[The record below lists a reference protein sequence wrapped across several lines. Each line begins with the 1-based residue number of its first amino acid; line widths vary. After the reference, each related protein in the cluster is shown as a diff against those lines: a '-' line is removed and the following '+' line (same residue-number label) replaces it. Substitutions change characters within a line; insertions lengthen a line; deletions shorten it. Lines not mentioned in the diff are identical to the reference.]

1 MKKLLLI
8 FASAF
13 LMFACTQEEGV
24 LPENEGET
32 PQVENLTTA
41 EAQIRFAKLLSKAA
55 SGSTE
60 VRRFLKEEAV
70 KQFDNDYDVFYPMV
84 KNKIVSDGK
93 TFRDV
98 LLSYCDDPKELVE
111 VERSQ
116 LLLNILIPDLTLVWD
131 FNADLWNTD
140 NEEIVVMCRD
150 DVNDT
155 MFERGEA
162 IGQVAKGDIPG
173 FPCLVV
179 KNNERVRVKNVNTR
193 SGEATYEFIDDVFDG
208 SKRLEGPLTRHYDT
222 DITIDATEDLDA
234 YVPQSQIPD
243 FCIKAYEEFK
253 NVPNAYQRDYIYY
266 GIDKNNN
273 PGTLNRNIREEIFR
287 FRVDPKAYSLI
298 ADQDEDPKLQNYTEH
313 KRQLTVEEIREKIW
327 KQGNFIFDFTS
338 YIAADGSSQ
347 AMAVKRTFLV
357 TGREAFSITK
367 VHLHH
372 KNSTMFRESKNFY
385 TVDANNLRS
394 RWIYPKQLQ
403 YKSTENHVFLDPWD
417 LYGKSLTIF
426 LFIMERDLSQT
437 ETKKQT
443 IVSEFVNK
451 ADFSID
457 GNGTIDKLGLKSKL
471 GYGIS
476 YTTSQSSEVT
486 VTTELG
492 SDDLANLSFRYY
504 DPIIT
509 NRNSRG
515 DCKLLN
521 MSTGIVSV
529 TLMPVD
535 MTKK

>member
-55 SGSTE
+55 SGSAE

-287 FRVDPKAYSLI
+287 FSI
-298 ADQDEDPKLQNYTEH
+298 AAKSYTTISDQESKDPKLQNHTEH
-313 KRQLTVEEIREKIW
+313 KRTLSVEDIRKKIW
-327 KQGNFIFDFTS
+327 SGGNFEFEFTS
-338 YIAADGSSQ
+338 YIAGDTEGQ
-347 AMAVKRTFLV
+347 AMKANKVFNV
-357 TGREAFSITK
+357 PPQDVFSITQ

-385 TVDANNLRS
+385 TVDVNNLRS
-394 RWIYPKQLQ
+394 KWIYPRRLESN
-403 YKSTENHVFLDPWD
+403 YTENYVFTEPWD

-426 LFIMERDLSQT
+426 LFISERDDSQT
-437 ETKKQT
+437 INEKKST
-443 IVSEFVNK
+443 VSEFVNK

-457 GNGTIDKLGLKSKL
+457 GDGKIDKVGFKSKL

-476 YTTSQSSEVT
+476 YTTTRSNEMT
-486 VTTELG
+486 ITTEVG
-492 SDDLANLSFRYY
+492 SDDLGSISYRYY
-504 DPIIT
+504 DPIIR
-509 NRNSRG
+509 NRDNNG
-515 DCKLLN
+515 NCKLFN
-521 MSTGIVSV
+521 MSSGVVSV
-529 TLMPVD
+529 TLLPVD
-535 MTKK
+535 VSK